1 MWRPRFKFGDF
12 ERDRLIG
19 ILDWLAFIAI
29 GVAALVLL
37 FYLFFR

>member
-12 ERDRLIG
+12 ERDRLIT
-19 ILDWLAFIAI
+19 ILDWLIFVAI
-29 GVAALVLL
+29 GAAALVLI